1 MLFKHGWSFLHP
13 PLQKCWHG
21 TTILHG
27 EIRGHYGK
35 QLWQRARY
43 LYRLHDKR
51 CAAAKIIQDAV
62 TKAGLWGTDQQ
73 LAFPIITKFG
83 VNQRGKT
90 VHYYF
95 NYSASPVHFTYP
107 YGDGNELLLQEAVQ
121 KNKQLQLDAWGVK
134 LSRKNNLHG
143 PGTSFMAAR

>member
-1 MLFKHGWSFLHP
+1 MRSSKQPGIVNEACGIYFSEFTIPENVSLKTTRLKWAKKQCYSNMDGALHP

-95 NYSASPVHFTYP
+95 NYSASPVHFTSS
-107 YGDGNELLLQEAVQ
+107 LRRWQ
-121 KNKQLQLDAWGVK
+121 
-134 LSRKNNLHG
+134 
-143 PGTSFMAAR
+143 